1 MFLSVLD
8 NLKSMVF
15 LGVDLPVMNADNGF
29 IDVVALVKA
38 SDVVSVVTRVGDGVA
53 VGNDKEVLDADKCI
67 ELDMIDVLL
76 PLSQKMIYTGPV
88 PHFMVFVVMILCP
101 GMICTGVVVGVIVF
115 EHVDFVISVLIDC
128 DESNVFSKDDGLFMS
143 YVDEGTC
150 VIWADVLVFLPKN
163 VVFNECDC
171 VPDVFGYASVVS

>member
-88 PHFMVFVVMILCP
+88 PILWC
-101 GMICTGVVVGVIVF
+101 
-115 EHVDFVISVLIDC
+115 L
-128 DESNVFSKDDGLFMS
+128 L
-143 YVDEGTC
+143 
-150 VIWADVLVFLPKN
+150 
-163 VVFNECDC
+163 
-171 VPDVFGYASVVS
+171 